1 MKINKEKTIISLI
14 IGSMVFV
21 LTMVIFIQFKTI
33 SHTDINALETL
44 QQSELR
50 TEIATIKAQY
60 DETLTKLEETNSM
73 IKDYEESINTDK
85 EASVLLQEELIKS
98 QNLLGKNQVQGEG
111 VIITLTDVE
120 VGKYGKIT
128 AADLIEL
135 LNYLKTAGAEA
146 ISINDQRIVFNS
158 YVVDITGGFIGVNG
172 RRLVSPY
179 QVKVIGDITYLES
192 GLSQKQYGYIDSKTN
207 QGKSVILEKSSDILI
222 NSYNGSLKFKY
233 AKEAEQ

>member
-60 DETLTKLEETNSM
+60 DETLTKFEETNSM

-222 NSYNGSLKFKY
+222 NAYNGSLKFKY